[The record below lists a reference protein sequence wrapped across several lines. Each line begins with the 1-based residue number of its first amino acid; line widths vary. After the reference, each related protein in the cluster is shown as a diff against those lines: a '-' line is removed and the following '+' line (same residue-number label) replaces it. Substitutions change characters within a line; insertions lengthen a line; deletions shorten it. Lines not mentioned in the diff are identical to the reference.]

1 MLTKDNGEIRIRYQ
15 KLMLI
20 LENAL
25 KVKEEDK
32 TNFIDRY
39 DNDLHKKMKKKLYEK
54 KKKKNTHVKVDS
66 VKMEKEENRKSY
78 PES

>member
-1 MLTKDNGEIRIRYQ
+1 
-15 KLMLI
+15 MLI

-32 TNFIDRY
+32 SSFIPRY

-54 KKKKNTHVKVDS
+54 KKKKNALDKVES
-66 VKMEKEENRKSY
+66 LEMEKEEERKSF